1 MTHLSDEILMAY
13 LFDASRLSDRTQV
26 EIHIAECEECRDRL
40 TLENA
45 IEGDLR
51 DRRVWGDVEQFQGRP
66 ARLDHFLAEARRI
79 EKEDGDAARRLA
91 PLFKSPLAFDDADIV
106 SDRRFH
112 TEGVVRKL
120 CAEAERLHD
129 RRPKLSLE
137 YATAAADIAK
147 KLYGSSASRMPA
159 FATAMR
165 EQATALRFLGEFK
178 KALMLLDQAEALFE
192 KMPGGAYD
200 LAVAWY
206 VRSSVL
212 LQLDEVDKNSEALSL
227 VQSASAVFSE
237 YGDDPRLLRAK
248 ILEAVCF
255 LHMDRAVDALSAD
268 ENVMTLARSQGD
280 RNLLAYGFK
289 NAAEAL
295 VTLGD
300 LEKAERY
307 YSEALTLYDELGVL
321 VESARC
327 EWLLARV
334 LGMRG
339 DMLKSA
345 ESLEVAKLKLL
356 GLGLRDD
363 HALATL
369 DWSEMRLA
377 LDRPDG
383 VAEACR
389 QIFVHY
395 ESEAMTRNARLA
407 LACLH
412 EALRKGQAT
421 PRLVR
426 DVREYLAL
434 LPRYP
439 DRPFVPSTSAF
450 PS

>member
-1 MTHLSDEILMAY
+1 MTHLSDETLMTY
-13 LFDASRLSDRTQV
+13 MFDASRLSERTQV

-40 TLENA
+40 TVESA

-51 DRRVWGDVEQFQGRP
+51 DHRVWGDVEQFQGRP
-66 ARLDHFLAEARRI
+66 AGLDDFLAEARRF
-79 EKEDGDAARRLA
+79 EKEDVDAARRLA
-91 PLFKSPLAFDDADIV
+91 PLLKSPLAFDDADIV
-106 SDRRFH
+106 SDPRFH

-120 CAEAERLHD
+120 CAEAEGLHD
-129 RRPKLSLE
+129 RRPNLSLE
-137 YATAAADIAK
+137 YATTAAEIAK
-147 KLYGSSASRMPA
+147 RLDGTSASRMSA
-159 FATAMR
+159 LAIAIR
-165 EQATALRFLGEFK
+165 EQATALRFLGKFR

-212 LQLDEVDKNSEALSL
+212 LQLDEVDKNREALSL

-237 YGDDPRLLRAK
+237 HGDDRRLLRAK

-255 LHMDRAVDALSAD
+255 LHMERAADALSAD
-268 ENVMTLARSQGD
+268 ENVMTLARAQGD

-295 VTLGD
+295 MSLGN

-307 YSEALTLYDELGVL
+307 YSEALTLYDELGVS

-339 DMLKSA
+339 ALEKSA
-345 ESLEVAKLKLL
+345 ESLEVAKLRLL

-369 DWSEMRLA
+369 DWSEMRLV
-377 LDRPDG
+377 LELPDG

-389 QIFVHY
+389 QIIVHY
-395 ESEAMTRNARLA
+395 ESEAMMRNARLA

-412 EALRKGQAT
+412 EALRKRQAT

-426 DVREYLAL
+426 EVREYLAL

-439 DRPFVPSTSAF
+439 DRPFVPSTAI

>member
-1 MTHLSDEILMAY
+1 MTHPSDETLMTY

-26 EIHIAECEECRDRL
+26 EIHIAECAECRDRL
-40 TLENA
+40 EVESA
-45 IEGDLR
+45 IERDLR
-51 DRRVWGDVEQFQGRP
+51 DHRVWRDVEQFQGRP
-66 ARLDHFLAEARRI
+66 ARLNDFLTEARRI
-79 EKEDGDAARRLA
+79 EREDGDAARRLA
-91 PLFKSPLAFDDADIV
+91 PLFKSPLAFEDAEIV
-106 SDRRFH
+106 SDPRFH

-129 RRPKLSLE
+129 RRPNLSLE
-137 YATAAADIAK
+137 YATAAAEIAK
-147 KLYGSSASRMPA
+147 RLDATSASRLSA
-159 FATAMR
+159 LAIAIR

-178 KALMLLDQAEALFE
+178 KALMLLDEAEALLQ
-192 KMPGGAYD
+192 KIPGGAYD

-212 LQLDEVDKNSEALSL
+212 LQLDDADKNREALSL
-227 VQSASAVFSE
+227 VQRAGSVFEE
-237 YGDDPRLLRAK
+237 YADDPRLLRTK

-255 LHMDRAVDALSAD
+255 LHMDRAADALSAD
-268 ENVMTLARSQGD
+268 ENVIALARAQGD
-280 RNLLAYGFK
+280 GNLLAYGFK

-295 VTLGD
+295 VILRN

-334 LGMRG
+334 LGLRG
-339 DMLKSA
+339 GLQRSA
-345 ESLEVAKLKLL
+345 ESLEAARLKLW

-377 LDRPDG
+377 LDRPDD

-389 QIFVHY
+389 QIIVHY

-412 EALRKGQAT
+412 EALRKRQAT

-426 DVREYLAL
+426 EVREYLAL

-439 DRPFVPSTSAF
+439 DRPFVPSTAV